1 MPAAGYAT
9 RMFGVPKPL
18 LPSPHGVLIDIMTD
32 RLLGSCVHLFTGTR
46 SGLYGMLSG
55 RLANDRHSVYLA
67 NTATMAQTVLMA
79 QKFTGDQDVALGMPD
94 TWFNDDQA
102 FIKLAA
108 ALDDGADVAVG
119 VFRAQPGQHRKGGM
133 CRTEGDQVVEVIDK
147 PEVCAWPFIWGALAW
162 KPIMWP
168 LLDPADSHVGY
179 ALPRAIRRGLDVRAV
194 LLDGVYW
201 DCGTPDDY
209 FDCIA
214 AQRGPVQEAIT
225 AEVTEAETIEVSIT
239 EEQLTIEVQAWP

>member
-1 MPAAGYAT
+1 MFGIIPAAGHAT
-9 RMFGVPKPL
+9 RMFGIPKWMLPL
-18 LPSPHGVLIDIMTD
+18 PRGVLLDLAFE
-32 RLLGSCVHLFTGTR
+32 RLNPVCPTIHAGTHF
-46 SGLYGMLSG
+46 GYFQLLKDANQG
-55 RLANDRHSVYLA
+55 RAFIYMA
-67 NTATMAQTVLMA
+67 NTQTMSETVLLARAAA
-79 QKFTGDQDVALGMPD
+79 QDQAVAFTMPD
-94 TWFNDDQA
+94 TYIEDDQT
-102 FIKLAA
+102 FVKLAA

-162 KPIMWP
+162 KPIFWP

-179 ALPRAIRRGLDVRAV
+179 ALPRAIRRGLDVRGV

-214 AQRGPVQEAIT
+214 AQRGPIQEAIP
-225 AEVTEAETIEVSIT
+225 S
-239 EEQLTIEVQAWP
+239 